1 MSKKTLK
8 KENRLMRNKEMMEL
22 IKEGYKQKVIAEKYG
37 ISHEHLSRIKKK
49 YYEEKE
55 KK

>member
-1 MSKKTLK
+1 MGKKVLK
-8 KENRLMRNKEMMEL
+8 KEDRLLRNKEMMNL
-22 IKEGYKQKVIAEKYG
+22 IEEGYKQKIIAQKFG